1 MQGAGSAMKTETLAK
16 FACAYSGL
24 VWGLFWIPIRA
35 LSDAGIHGL
44 WATLFFYIVPF
55 LLSLP
60 LLILRWR
67 HLVNGGLWLQVL
79 GLVAAVSLVLYSIS
93 VLYTDVIR
101 ATLLF
106 YLTPLWSTLLARL
119 FLGESITPLRWLA
132 MAIAIL
138 GMLVIFHA
146 DAGIPL
152 PEKPGDWI
160 ALLSGFLWS
169 VASILLRADKGS
181 HALDLLAQNFIW
193 SVFVALAFLL
203 VFGPDLTTSP
213 PVAVY
218 LAQLP
223 WLVPTVLA
231 VVMTGVYASMWG
243 TPKLNPGLV
252 GLLFMTEISVGAL
265 TAALWSGDPFG
276 WREVIGII
284 LISGAGVLESLWEM
298 WRRRGSAAR
307 AL

>member
-1 MQGAGSAMKTETLAK
+1 MKTDTLAK
-16 FACAYSGL
+16 LACAYSGL

-35 LSDAGIHGL
+35 LSDAGIEGL
-44 WATLFFYIVPF
+44 WATLFFYAVPF
-55 LLSLP
+55 VLCLP
-60 LLILRWR
+60 LLLIRWR
-67 HLVNGGLWLQVL
+67 PTLQGGLWLQVL
-79 GLVAAVSLVLYSIS
+79 GIVPALSLVLYSVSI
-93 VLYTDVIR
+93 LYTDVVR

-119 FLGESITPLRWLA
+119 FLGEPITPLRWLA

-146 DAGIPL
+146 DSGIPL
-152 PEKPGDWI
+152 PERPGDWI
-160 ALLSGFLWS
+160 ALASGFLWS

-181 HALDLLAQNFIW
+181 DTLDLLIQNFIW
-193 SVFVALAFLL
+193 SAGIALALL
-203 VFGPDLTTSP
+203 IAFGPGLDTSP
-213 PVAVY
+213 PPGVY
-218 LAQLP
+218 LAQLT
-223 WLVPTVLA
+223 WLIPTILI

-252 GLLFMTEISVGAL
+252 GLLFMTEISVGAI

-284 LISGAGVLESLWEM
+284 LISSAGMLESLWEL
-298 WRRRGSAAR
+298 WRGKRTSIA
-307 AL
+307 

>member
-1 MQGAGSAMKTETLAK
+1 MKTETLAK
-16 FACAYSGL
+16 LACAYSGL

-35 LSDAGIHGL
+35 LSDAGITGL

-119 FLGESITPLRWLA
+119 FLGEPITPLRWFA

-203 VFGPDLTTSP
+203 AFGPDLTTSP